1 MAVKHKKALLV
12 TNGHKCNKWS
22 AGKGRTQKITAL
34 EPPQSADEIKKTK
47 KSEARDWL
55 NVFDAWA
62 RDISLSGIFIW
73 VGRSVPSE
81 FKGKHF
87 V

>member
-34 EPPQSADEIKKTK
+34 DEIKK
-47 KSEARDWL
+47 KSKARDWL

-62 RDISLSGIFIW
+62 GDISLSGIFIW

>member
-22 AGKGRTQKITAL
+22 VGKGRTQKITAL
-34 EPPQSADEIKKTK
+34 EPPQRADEILK
-47 KSEARDWL
+47 KSKTRDWL
-55 NVFDAWA
+55 NVFDARA
-62 RDISLSGIFIW
+62 GDISLSGIFIW